1 MTSTVARKPDGEGS
15 VQVQQDAK
23 VQIQEGALVI
33 AVYGKGGIGKSTTS
47 SNLSAAFSKLG
58 KKVLQ
63 IGCDPKHDS
72 TFTLTHKMV
81 PTVIDIL
88 EEVDFHSEELR
99 PEDFMFEGFNGV
111 MCVESGGP
119 PAGTGCGGYVTGQTV
134 KLLKEHHLLED
145 TDVVIF
151 DVLGDVVCGGFAAPL
166 QHANY
171 CLIVTANDFD
181 SIFAMNRIVA
191 AINAKAKNYK
201 VRLGGVIANRSAEL
215 DQIEKFN
222 KETGLKTMAHFKNVD
237 AIRRSRLKKCT
248 IFEMDSEEEGVVEV
262 QNEYLSLAQKMID
275 NVEPLEAEPLK
286 DREIFDLLGFD

>member
-1 MTSTVARKPDGEGS
+1 MTSTINRPLDGEGS
-15 VQVQQDAK
+15 VQVKQDPK
-23 VQIQEGALVI
+23 INIEEGALVI

-99 PEDFMFEGFNGV
+99 PTDFMFEGFNGV

-134 KLLKEHHLLED
+134 ILLKEHH
-145 TDVVIF
+145 
-151 DVLGDVVCGGFAAPL
+151 
-166 QHANY
+166 
-171 CLIVTANDFD
+171 
-181 SIFAMNRIVA
+181 
-191 AINAKAKNYK
+191 
-201 VRLGGVIANRSAEL
+201 
-215 DQIEKFN
+215 
-222 KETGLKTMAHFKNVD
+222 
-237 AIRRSRLKKCT
+237 
-248 IFEMDSEEEGVVEV
+248 
-262 QNEYLSLAQKMID
+262 
-275 NVEPLEAEPLK
+275 
-286 DREIFDLLGFD
+286 